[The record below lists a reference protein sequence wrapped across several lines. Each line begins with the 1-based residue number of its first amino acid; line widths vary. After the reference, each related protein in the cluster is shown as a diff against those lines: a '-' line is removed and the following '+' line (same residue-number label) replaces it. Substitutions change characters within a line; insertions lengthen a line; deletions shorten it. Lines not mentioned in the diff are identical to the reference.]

1 MIYSASYTSGIYG
14 DFDLLQD
21 EPTSYVCW
29 LQIQCGALQ
38 IAKQLSWFITPI
50 TLVYDTQ
57 ITMGNQVNM
66 ALQTISQLAG
76 PTLQLWSFLKKR
88 TYKQPFFVGPL

>member
-29 LQIQCGALQ
+29 L
-38 IAKQLSWFITPI
+38 
-50 TLVYDTQ
+50 
-57 ITMGNQVNM
+57 
-66 ALQTISQLAG
+66 
-76 PTLQLWSFLKKR
+76 
-88 TYKQPFFVGPL
+88 